1 VIELAVY
8 GDSAASRVAALDGR
22 RVATCVGDAVSRV
35 RRAGSSSS
43 AAWEGIAGDQ
53 FCGALSDAERQLDD
67 LRERITPAAHLRSAA
82 GPLAGGL
89 RLRIGCSVRPRRL
102 QRGDETVD
110 LTEPGG
116 QLALEGVEVADD
128 RRHLVQVHREA
139 GYDNRCSSRLTTGCT
154 DACDTLSL
162 DRYVVRVLSSSSA
175 VRRRAANTSSAPR
188 HHSCHAWPYS
198 LAAGPVQPPVSS
210 ALTDRSIRR
219 RSWASASAAAPTSK
233 RV

>member
-1 VIELAVY
+1 MY

-22 RVATCVGDAVSRV
+22 RVATRVGNAVSRV

-89 RLRIGCSVRPRRL
+89 RLCIGCSVRPRRL

-116 QLALEGVEVADD
+116 QLALEGVEVAND

-139 GYDNRCSSRLTTGCT
+139 GYDNRCSCRLTT
-154 DACDTLSL
+154 
-162 DRYVVRVLSSSSA
+162 
-175 VRRRAANTSSAPR
+175 
-188 HHSCHAWPYS
+188 
-198 LAAGPVQPPVSS
+198 
-210 ALTDRSIRR
+210 
-219 RSWASASAAAPTSK
+219 AAPTPATRCRWTGTSCACSPAAQ
-233 RV
+233 RCGAGRPTPRRRRGTTPATPGRTPWRPVPSSRR